1 MQQNDGVG
9 VPLPH
14 WYGREGFR
22 VPAPEPN
29 GIHGVFTHGG
39 QQLQYNVFG
48 HLFDVTAKYRPPIK
62 PISRGA
68 YGVVCSAFN
77 VETNEEVAIK
87 KVPNAFDNMIVAK
100 RTLREI
106 RILDHMDHE
115 NILALREV
123 ILPPDREDYKD
134 VYIVTELM
142 DADLHHIIKTSQ
154 ELKEEHYQY
163 FLYQLLRGL
172 KYIHSAN
179 VLHRDLKPSNLLVS
193 EDCDLKIA
201 DFGLARTFSESDL
214 MTEYVVT
221 RWYRSPELLLNAKG
235 YTAAVD
241 MWSVGCILMELFN
254 KEPLFP
260 GRDYVHQFSSITELM
275 GSPSD
280 ADLGYVRSE
289 NAIRYLHQLPR
300 HTKQPL
306 AARFPHLP
314 PLAVDLIESMLTY
327 NPTQRITAEEAL
339 AHPYL
344 SELHDETDEP
354 VCPRPFTFNMDE
366 ECFSEDDIREQIYH
380 EAFVHSKRTAHQL

>member
-1 MQQNDGVG
+1 MQQNEY
-9 VPLPH
+9 VPGAQPA
-14 WYGREGFR
+14 WYGTEGFM
-22 VPAPEPN
+22 VPATESN
-29 GIHGVFTHGG
+29 GIAGVFTHGG
-39 QQLQYNVFG
+39 CLLQYNVFG
-48 HLFDVTAKYRPPIK
+48 HLFEVTAKYRSPIK

-68 YGVVCSAFN
+68 YGVVCSALN
-77 VETNEEVAIK
+77 VELNEEVAIK
-87 KVPNAFDNMIVAK
+87 KIPNAFDNMIVAK

-106 RILDHMDHE
+106 KILDHMDHE

-123 ILPPDREDYKD
+123 ILPPDRDNYKD

-142 DADLHHIIKTSQ
+142 DADLHHINKTSR
-154 ELKEEHYQY
+154 ELTEDHYQY

-221 RWYRSPELLLNAKG
+221 RWYRSPELLLNAKC

-260 GRDYVHQFSSITELM
+260 GKDYVHQFSSITELM

-306 AARFPHLP
+306 VTRFPRLP
-314 PLAVDLIESMLTY
+314 PLAVDLIEKMLAY
-327 NPTQRITAEEAL
+327 DPAKRITAEEAL

-344 SELHDETDEP
+344 SGLHDVTDEP
-354 VCPRPFTFNMDE
+354 VCPRAFIFDME
-366 ECFSEDDIREQIYH
+366 EQALSEDDIRELIYR
-380 EAFVHSKRTAHQL
+380 EAFVHSKRQQFQA

>member
-1 MQQNDGVG
+1 MQQHDGVG
-9 VPLPH
+9 VPIPS

-22 VPAPEPN
+22 VLAAEPN

-39 QQLQYNVFG
+39 QLLQYNVFG
-48 HLFDVTAKYRPPIK
+48 HVFDVTAKYRPPVK

-87 KVPNAFDNMIVAK
+87 KIPNAFDNMIVAK

-106 RILDHMDHE
+106 KILDHMDHE
-115 NILALREV
+115 NILAIREV
-123 ILPPDREDYKD
+123 LLPPEREDYKD

-154 ELKEEHYQY
+154 ELTEDHYQY

-221 RWYRSPELLLNAKG
+221 RWYRSPELLLNARG
-235 YTAAVD
+235 YSAAVD

-260 GRDYVHQFSSITELM
+260 GKDYVHQFSSITELM

-280 ADLGYVRSE
+280 ADLDYVRSE
-289 NAIRYLHQLPR
+289 NALRYLHQLPR

-306 AARFPHLP
+306 AIRFPHLP
-314 PLAVDLIESMLTY
+314 PLAIDLIERMLTY
-327 NPTQRITAEEAL
+327 NPAERITAEEAL

-344 SELHDETDEP
+344 SSLHDETDEP
-354 VCPRPFTFNMDE
+354 VCPRPFNFNMDE
-366 ECFSEDDIREQIYH
+366 ECLSEDDIRERIYQ
-380 EAFVHSKRTAHQL
+380 EAFIHSRRPPHHL